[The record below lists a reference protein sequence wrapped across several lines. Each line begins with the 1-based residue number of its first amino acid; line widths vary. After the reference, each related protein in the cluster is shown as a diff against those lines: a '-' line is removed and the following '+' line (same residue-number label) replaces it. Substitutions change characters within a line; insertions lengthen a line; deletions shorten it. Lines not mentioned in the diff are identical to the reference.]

1 MFVHS
6 AGAEV
11 ALAEAYIF
19 LFHPRGGARQQS
31 SAALPTLSLRCA
43 QVATP
48 SRWGLPHRH
57 AFPISALQA
66 RLRRTMLP
74 APTSAA
80 AEPCHRSHQIP
91 YLRNKTDRGRGSLHE
106 TEDARTQRRAKP
118 PLTSHDCRPRAF
130 CSPTRCTRVAVAS
143 IARLPGSTDD
153 PRTSGST
160 ADRQARGPAR
170 RTAHLAFRAAP
181 TPRHNVT
188 SSHRATGAQPRA

>member
-11 ALAEAYIF
+11 ALAAHLEHLERPPF
-19 LFHPRGGARQQS
+19 LFLPRGGARQQS

-91 YLRNKTDRGRGSLHE
+91 SLRNKTDRGRGSLHE

-130 CSPTRCTRVAVAS
+130 CSPTRCHEGRGGVYRQAPWLNRRPSYLGIDGRSSSARPGETHCAP
-143 IARLPGSTDD
+143 RLPRMVG
-153 PRTSGST
+153 
-160 ADRQARGPAR
+160 
-170 RTAHLAFRAAP
+170 
-181 TPRHNVT
+181 
-188 SSHRATGAQPRA
+188 